1 MVDAERDPIDE
12 SVRLERRMLW
22 GTVDHDEFSQRGWVP
37 KTDEAR
43 CGQGSVLDERGGQ
56 RQGSGVS

>member
-1 MVDAERDPIDE
+1 MVDAERDPVDG
-12 SVRLERRMLW
+12 SLHLERRELW

-56 RQGSGVS
+56 GQGSCVS